1 MAVKQRIPEVL
12 KDKCFGLFEGK
23 WPDENPI
30 EINAYKL
37 MKLTGLASGTCLK
50 IFNNPYYVPDHK
62 VMNSLCSF
70 FDLQPGDF
78 LYYERDTGSIP
89 GTKANKVKRSKTK
102 GSKVKQIA

>member
-12 KDKCFGLFEGK
+12 KHKCFDLFENR
-23 WPDENPI
+23 WPNENPI

-50 IFNNPYYVPDHK
+50 IFNNPYYVPDYK
-62 VMNSLCSF
+62 VMDSLCAF

-78 LYYERDTGSIP
+78 LYYERDTVPLPEKEGQKI
-89 GTKANKVKRSKTK
+89 TQVA
-102 GSKVKQIA
+102 

>member
-1 MAVKQRIPEVL
+1 MAVKQCIPAVL
-12 KDKCFGLFEGK
+12 KAKCFDLFESR

-50 IFNNPYYVPDHK
+50 IFNNPYYVPDFK
-62 VMNSLCSF
+62 VMNLLCDF

-78 LYYERDTGSIP
+78 LYYERDAASVSG
-89 GTKANKVKRSKTK
+89 GRHTK
-102 GSKVKQIA
+102 GRQTA